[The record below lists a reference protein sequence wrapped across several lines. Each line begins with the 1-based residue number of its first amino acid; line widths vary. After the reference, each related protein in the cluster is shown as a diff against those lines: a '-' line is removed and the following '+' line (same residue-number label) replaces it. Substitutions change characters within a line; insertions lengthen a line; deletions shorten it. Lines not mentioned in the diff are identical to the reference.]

1 MKKLLYAKKLGM
13 TQLINE
19 NGSLSV
25 ATVVQ
30 IIDGQFVRTKTTEK
44 DGYSAAVIAF
54 DETKAANKPTMGQL
68 KSIGKPYSILT
79 EIKIDATDNYEGHNF
94 DISQFEEGQN
104 IKLGQSQQE
113 KVLLVPL
120 KDGALL
126 EVQKLM
132 VQRINVYQVL

>member
-1 MKKLLYAKKLGM
+1 
-13 TQLINE
+13 
-19 NGSLSV
+19 
-25 ATVVQ
+25 
-30 IIDGQFVRTKTTEK
+30 
-44 DGYSAAVIAF
+44 
-54 DETKAANKPTMGQL
+54 MGQL

-104 IKLGQSQQE
+104 IKIRSKSTG
-113 KVLLVPL
+113 KGFAVPL